1 LVQHVLHELPV
12 GIAATG
18 TRRESSSLGCIS
30 VRADRYWGAGTQ
42 WALKVGMPR
51 TDRLPDRFH
60 RCYGIMKKAA
70 ALSNGQAGR
79 LPHWK
84 SEAISRAADDLIAG
98 KLAGHFPLSVWQSGS
113 GFDTD
118 TNVNEVIANRAI
130 QLLGGQIG
138 SREPIDPARDVGM
151 GQILKDVFT
160 TSLHIATV
168 IEVEETLAPP
178 VRGLVKALDQVA
190 MPSLA
195 CRLLAALARID
206 EAEGDL
212 HEIVGGDARD
222 GSAML
227 EADLRVMAASV
238 VSDTRRPFILAGRD
252 AGNDPLDAIVA
263 AMGAIRGLAV
273 TLSDVA
279 EFCLSAGGAEWQPG
293 ARPAL
298 EAMAMVC
305 INAMGLDQIVVAA
318 AARGNREP
326 RALRPVIVASVLNA
340 IRSLAKVCVP
350 VRKLVLS
357 WKRM

>member
-1 LVQHVLHELPV
+1 
-12 GIAATG
+12 
-18 TRRESSSLGCIS
+18 
-30 VRADRYWGAGTQ
+30 
-42 WALKVGMPR
+42 MPR